1 MLIDA
6 HVHLTDDELF
16 ELKEHV
22 FAMLD
27 SLDMIALSVSMD
39 LETSKRN
46 LSLRSKKVLPFI
58 GIHPWTDYEDL
69 DSFIDFTIENKD
81 KIYGI
86 GEIGLDKKY
95 VKDEE
100 GYSKQ
105 KVIFKAML
113 DIAEKYHKP
122 ISVHTRAS
130 LDDVLD
136 ILSSYKLSVLL
147 HWFSGSKKQLKIAND
162 RGYYVSFGPAL
173 LYASDKPHL
182 LLNSNKDLVLT
193 ETDGPVR
200 YPRCF
205 EGRMALPSYL
215 VSVVY
220 AMANI
225 LNMEYDEVCIMLE
238 NNAKRYLSIDTIK

>member
-16 ELKEHV
+16 RLKEHV
-22 FAMLD
+22 IAMLD
-27 SLDMIALSVSMD
+27 SMRIKALSVSMD
-39 LETSKRN
+39 LETSRRN
-46 LSLRSKKVLPFI
+46 LVLKSDMILPFI

-69 DSFIDFTIENKD
+69 DNFVVFVEEHIDE
-81 KIYGI
+81 IYGI

-95 VKDEE
+95 NND
-100 GYSKQ
+100 YDKQ

-113 DIAEKYHKP
+113 ELADKYHKP
-122 ISVHTRAS
+122 ISVHSRAS
-130 LDDVLD
+130 LDDIFD
-136 ILSSYKLSVLL
+136 ILSSYNLSVLL
-147 HWFSGSKKQLKIAND
+147 HWFSGSKRQLRRAND
-162 RGYYVSFGPAL
+162 NGYYLSYGPAL

-182 LLNSNKDLVLT
+182 LMASRKDLILA

-205 EGRMALPSYL
+205 EGKMALPSYL
-215 VSVVY
+215 VSIVY

-225 LNMEYDEVCIMLE
+225 LKMRYADICYMLV
-238 NNAKRYLSIDTIK
+238 NNTSNYLGIDTIK

>member
-22 FAMLD
+22 LIMLD
-27 SLDMIALSVSMD
+27 KLRIKALSVSMD
-39 LETSKRN
+39 LKTSKRN
-46 LSLRSKKVLPFI
+46 LTLNSDMVLPFI

-69 DSFIDFTIENKD
+69 DNFITFAEEHIDEV
-81 KIYGI
+81 YGI

-95 VKDEE
+95 NNDYE
-100 GYSKQ
+100 KQ
-105 KVIFKAML
+105 KMIFSSML
-113 DIAEKYHKP
+113 ELAEEYHKP
-122 ISVHTRAS
+122 ISVHSRAS
-130 LDDVLD
+130 LDDIFD
-136 ILSSYKLSVLL
+136 ILSSYNLSVLL
-147 HWFSGSKKQLKIAND
+147 HWFSGSKKQLKRADDN
-162 RGYYVSFGPAL
+162 GYYVSYGPAL
-173 LYASDKPHL
+173 LYASDKPNL
-182 LLNSNKDLVLT
+182 LAVSSKDRILA

-205 EGRMALPSYL
+205 EGRVALPSYL

-225 LNMEYDEVCIMLE
+225 LKMEYDDVSNMLL
-238 NNAKRYLSIDTIK
+238 NNATNYLGIDTIK

>member
-22 FAMLD
+22 LIMLD
-27 SLDMIALSVSMD
+27 KLRIKALSVSMD
-39 LETSKRN
+39 LKTSKRN
-46 LSLRSKKVLPFI
+46 LTLNSDMVLPFI

-69 DSFIDFTIENKD
+69 DNFITFAGEHIDEV
-81 KIYGI
+81 YGI

-95 VKDEE
+95 NNDYE
-100 GYSKQ
+100 KQ
-105 KVIFKAML
+105 KMIFSSML
-113 DIAEKYHKP
+113 ELAEEYHKP
-122 ISVHTRAS
+122 ISVHSRAS
-130 LDDVLD
+130 LDDIFD
-136 ILSSYKLSVLL
+136 ILSSYNLSVLL
-147 HWFSGSKKQLKIAND
+147 HWFSGSKKQLKRADDN
-162 RGYYVSFGPAL
+162 GYYVSYGPAL
-173 LYASDKPHL
+173 LYASDKPNL
-182 LLNSNKDLVLT
+182 LAVSSKDRILA

-205 EGRMALPSYL
+205 EGRVALPSYL

-225 LNMEYDEVCIMLE
+225 LKMEYDDVSNMLL
-238 NNAKRYLSIDTIK
+238 NNATNYLGIDTIK